1 MCPKQLFLRIWECKI
16 VCGRTIHHLNSVWT
30 YSNWRSHLSSQDIWS
45 LQILHI
51 SCDYHGNSVCAAQL
65 SPSWVD
71 SASVRRYF
79 IHILENEW
87 FGCEGS
93 VYLSVLWYCQWYY
106 GVVNFVLLLC
116 YHISSL
122 IKSERGLSVGEWS
135 CLLWKRWGFSCMSIN
150 RYDEEL
156 EKPLVANDVR
166 HIKYRQSYMIHSQ
179 IISFFRY
186 VFF

>member
-16 VCGRTIHHLNSVWT
+16 VSGRTIHHLNSVCT

-93 VYLSVLWYCQWYY
+93 VYLSVLWYCQCIM
-106 GVVNFVLLLC
+106 VLWILPNCSVIIFHLW
-116 YHISSL
+116 SKVKEDFQL
-122 IKSERGLSVGEWS
+122 GSERVYCGRGE
-135 CLLWKRWGFSCMSIN
+135 F
-150 RYDEEL
+150 
-156 EKPLVANDVR
+156 LVACLTHTMR
-166 HIKYRQSYMIHSQ
+166 S
-179 IISFFRY
+179 
-186 VFF
+186 

>member
-51 SCDYHGNSVCAAQL
+51 SCDNHGNSVCAAQL

-71 SASVRRYF
+71 SVSVRRYF

-116 YHISSL
+116 DHISSL

-156 EKPLVANDVR
+156 EKPLAPN
-166 HIKYRQSYMIHSQ
+166 HIDILNNASFIWSTLKLFL
-179 IISFFRY
+179 FFRY